1 MVPLSPLHPDG
12 LVPKTAFMYGLT
24 QKTVGYRLQAILSS
38 VFTLDELRMGS
49 IGKGERDLTQLK
61 PDIVSG
67 LVTYCLGCL
76 GQGSLQTRVHSYIS
90 ENCSRLRNE
99 KTEAS
104 WNDSAFLVHLR
115 CFLIGWILTTLL
127 RNNKKRKEKRK
138 KRKEKRE
145 KKKEKNE
152 KSFHSPFP
160 LHFRQCC

>member
-49 IGKGERDLTQLK
+49 IGKGEIDLTQLK

-104 WNDSAFLVHLR
+104 VA
-115 CFLIGWILTTLL
+115 
-127 RNNKKRKEKRK
+127 KKLGFQLE
-138 KRKEKRE
+138 
-145 KKKEKNE
+145 
-152 KSFHSPFP
+152 
-160 LHFRQCC
+160 

>member
-1 MVPLSPLHPDG
+1 MSKTKTQTVRGVEMVPLSPLHPDV

-104 WNDSAFLVHLR
+104 VA
-115 CFLIGWILTTLL
+115 
-127 RNNKKRKEKRK
+127 KKLGFQLE
-138 KRKEKRE
+138 
-145 KKKEKNE
+145 
-152 KSFHSPFP
+152 
-160 LHFRQCC
+160 